1 MLPKFTECSVYA
13 PMPPFSGDR
22 GLWPSNIAFK
32 VIAATVPLLV
42 LLFASG
48 HTVVSELVSSAPHGK
63 AFQTSYVV
71 PPGHAFDDF
80 AFGYLEF
87 EWEPGQ
93 VPGFGPIHKTPSSDA
108 ISELRLTRSED

>member
-32 VIAATVPLLV
+32 VIAAAVPLLV
-42 LLFASG
+42 VLFASG
-48 HTVVSELVSSAPHGK
+48 RTVVLELASPSTRGK
-63 AFQTSYVV
+63 AFQTPHVV
-71 PPGHAFDDF
+71 SHSHAFDDF

-87 EWEPGQ
+87 EGEPGQ
-93 VPGFGPIHKTPSSDA
+93 VPGFGPLHKTPSSDA
-108 ISELRLTRSED
+108 VSELRLTRSED